1 MKKNVGMQFA
11 ALNEMEG
18 RLGPIAIVAFEQR
31 LEGAE
36 GSHDAD
42 I

>member
-1 MKKNVGMQFA
+1 MKKNVGMQFT
-11 ALNEMEG
+11 ALHELG
-18 RLGPIAIVAFEQR
+18 GLGPNAVVAFEQR

-36 GSHDAD
+36 GLSHAD